1 MVVNKTL
8 FQSLQSNQN
17 SVTNTQT
24 SSKSPINSNFQPMSS
39 VKTMIQKPQRL
50 FEDKVDNSYLPF
62 VPKISKKPNAL
73 RPLPGICL
81 FFFKF
86 SNSFFLYLNK
96 NSDFLKDVFEKIAKQ
111 NVSINE
117 QLFNSNLEL

>member
-17 SVTNTQT
+17 SATNTQT
-24 SSKSPINSNFQPMSS
+24 SSKSPINSNFQPTSS

-62 VPKISKKPNAL
+62 VPKISKKTNAL
-73 RPLPGICL
+73 RPLPGIN
-81 FFFKF
+81 FFQIFKF
-86 SNSFFLYLNK
+86 NFVYLNK
-96 NSDFLKDVFEKIAKQ
+96 
-111 NVSINE
+111 
-117 QLFNSNLEL
+117 